1 MQTLIQIT
9 MFALAVVVTDK
20 ILKRRGEEEM
30 NNTTVAAVLNKSKT
44 DFMLEDF
51 AHLFEE
57 DDELLE
63 FVEDYEME
71 LRDFLRFVLPE
82 VMDRLK
88 TRMAFAS
95 VTEVK

>member
-1 MQTLIQIT
+1 
-9 MFALAVVVTDK
+9 
-20 ILKRRGEEEM
+20 M